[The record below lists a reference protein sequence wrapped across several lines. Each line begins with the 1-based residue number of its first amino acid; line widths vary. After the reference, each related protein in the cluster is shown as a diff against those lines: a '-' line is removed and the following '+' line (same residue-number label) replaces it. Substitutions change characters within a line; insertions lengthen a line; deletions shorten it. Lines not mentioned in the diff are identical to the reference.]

1 MLTGYVLQCIQVFV
15 CAGAA
20 AVTLDVYQPYLKTE
34 RKMNVSTQEERKDI
48 VAA

>member
-1 MLTGYVLQCIQVFV
+1 MLTGYVLQCVQVFV
-15 CAGAA
+15 CA
-20 AVTLDVYQPYLKTE
+20 AVKLDVYRPYLKTE